1 MCLTANEQNVQ
12 AVNQAPLC
20 FATMETTP
28 VYYLFFQIE
37 VLRYHKVS
45 SSRSSRGG
53 GVGGVESGIGAN
65 VINN

>member
-1 MCLTANEQNVQ
+1 MRLTANEQNVQ

-28 VYYLFFQIE
+28 VYYLFSQIE
-37 VLRYHKVS
+37 VFHYHKVP
-45 SSRSSRGG
+45 SSRSSRGA
-53 GVGGVESGIGAN
+53 ESGIGAN